1 MKILLSLLLLLQIE
15 FLQAKTSILTM
26 SARFDSEY
34 YEFCKDFV
42 DSFNK
47 ESKEVKFKLI
57 DMNLARAYEA
67 LKDNEIQ
74 ANCARQ
80 SGISKVK
87 PEYNFMLELK
97 PILTSSKLLLLAN
110 DKKIVEAIKRKGN
123 YEGFLAGVPMGAL
136 KVYKQVLGSKRYPV
150 RSFKSGIMMLEKKR
164 LDFLVVFPSKYLFE
178 YIDSRPTKYYTLLT
192 KINIDA
198 VLVINKKSERYKASI
213 EKTLELLKKKGAL
226 AKAFQEERTK
236 AYMKASQKI
245 KK

>member
-1 MKILLSLLLLLQIE
+1 
-15 FLQAKTSILTM
+15 M

-110 DKKIVEAIKRKGN
+110 DKKIVEAIKRKGS
-123 YEGFLAGVPMGAL
+123 YEGFFSRSS
-136 KVYKQVLGSKRYPV
+136 YGSSK
-150 RSFKSGIMMLEKKR
+150 GIQTGSWL
-164 LDFLVVFPSKYLFE
+164 
-178 YIDSRPTKYYTLLT
+178 
-192 KINIDA
+192 
-198 VLVINKKSERYKASI
+198 
-213 EKTLELLKKKGAL
+213 
-226 AKAFQEERTK
+226 
-236 AYMKASQKI
+236 
-245 KK
+245 